1 MVRLLKTL
9 FFYLMPALP
18 LLVSGQA
25 LEFGEAEALPF
36 NVNSDGHEILPLLSM
51 DGKFLFFSRSLY
63 DLNDGGR
70 YSGHDI
76 WVAERSK
83 KEWSRAINSHFPF
96 NTKNNEA
103 IIGTSRNGETIYLM
117 MTTSNKRVNGIYYS
131 KFVRGKWDE
140 PALIPIEGLES
151 EGSLG
156 FYMHPDEDVLL
167 ISMKGSNGRGEEDL
181 YISTKSSK
189 GEWSAVRNLGTAVNT
204 KGTELSPFLSDD
216 KRTLYFS
223 SNGHRGVG
231 DFDVFSSTRLYDSW
245 ETWTT
250 PQNLGEKVN
259 TKKFDAYFSI
269 YGDSIAYLASNRKG
283 KFMDIFS
290 LRISPSGPEREIVL
304 VEEAEVDSLIGKNV
318 ARKVVFS
325 GRATALTA
333 NQRELLWYIANKLIG
348 RKDVRIML
356 VPSQEDDESLTGNR
370 LNAIVAQLA
379 GAGIE
384 GSRIRRS
391 ITQGQMAS
399 IAPLPEMPGKGEV
412 RIVLIR

>member
-1 MVRLLKTL
+1 MRLAKIL
-9 FFYLMPALP
+9 FFYLTLALP
-18 LLVSGQA
+18 LIVSGQA
-25 LEFGEAEALPF
+25 LEFGEAEPLPF
-36 NVNSDGHEILPLLSM
+36 NVNSDGHEILPLLST

-83 KEWSRAINSHFPF
+83 KEWSRAINSYFPF

-103 IIGTSRNGETIYLM
+103 VIGTSRNGETIYLM
-117 MTTSNKRVNGIYYS
+117 KTTSNKRVTGIYSS
-131 KFVRGKWDE
+131 KFVRGKWGE
-140 PALIPIEGLES
+140 PTLISIEGLES

-167 ISMKGSNGRGEEDL
+167 ISMKASNGRGEEDL

-204 KGTELSPFLSDD
+204 KGAELSPFLSDD

-223 SNGHRGVG
+223 SNGHRGLG

-290 LRISPSGPEREIVL
+290 LRISQSGPEREIIL
-304 VEEAEVDSLIGKNV
+304 VDEPEVDSLIGKNV

-325 GRATALTA
+325 GRATALNA

-356 VPSQEDDESLTGNR
+356 VPSQEDDESLTSNR

-391 ITQGQMAS
+391 ITPGQMAS
-399 IAPLPEMPGKGEV
+399 INQLPEMPGKGEV

>member
-1 MVRLLKTL
+1 MVRLVKVL
-9 FFYLMPALP
+9 FFHLTCALP

-25 LEFGEAEALPF
+25 LEFGEAEPLPF
-36 NVNSDGHEILPLLSM
+36 NVNSDGHEILPLLSP
-51 DGKFLFFSRSLY
+51 DGKFLFISRSLY
-63 DLNDGGR
+63 DLNIGGR

-83 KEWSRAINSHFPF
+83 KEWSRAINSYFPF
-96 NTKNNEA
+96 NTRNNEA
-103 IIGTSRNGETIYLM
+103 VIGMSRSGETVYFM
-117 MTTSNKRVNGIYYS
+117 KTTPNKRVNGVYVS
-131 KFVRGKWDE
+131 KFVRGKWGE

-156 FYMHPDEDVLL
+156 FFMHPDEDVLL
-167 ISMKGSNGRGEEDL
+167 ISMKASSTRGEEDL
-181 YISTKSSK
+181 YISTKTSK
-189 GEWSAVRNLGTAVNT
+189 GEWSPVRNLGTAVNT

-223 SNGHRGVG
+223 SNGHKGLG
-231 DFDVFSSTRLYDSW
+231 DVDVFSATRLYDSW

-259 TKKFDAYFSI
+259 TKKFDAYFSV
-269 YGDSIAYLASNRKG
+269 YGDSVAYLASNRKG
-283 KFMDIFS
+283 KHLDIFS
-290 LRISPSGPEREIVL
+290 VKISQSGPEREVIL
-304 VEEAEVDSLIGKNV
+304 VDAPEVDSLIGKNV

-356 VPSQEDDESLTGNR
+356 VPSQEDDELLTSNR

-391 ITQGQMAS
+391 ITPGQMAS